1 MCGVNE
7 CDRVRLDEG
16 GVQVVICGEDLI
28 QRILGRC
35 AVVLAKALVGELNG
49 KARRKVAVMG
59 EAAVRRQVRREF
71 LETATTTIVVAE
83 VVGVDEVTCICLRE
97 PTDTSVYSVIVVLQR
112 REAAAYLRTYF

>member
-16 GVQVVICGEDLI
+16 GVQVVICGED
-28 QRILGRC
+28 RILGRC

-59 EAAVRRQVRREF
+59 DAAVRRQVRREF

-112 REAAAYLRTYF
+112 REAAAYLQTYF